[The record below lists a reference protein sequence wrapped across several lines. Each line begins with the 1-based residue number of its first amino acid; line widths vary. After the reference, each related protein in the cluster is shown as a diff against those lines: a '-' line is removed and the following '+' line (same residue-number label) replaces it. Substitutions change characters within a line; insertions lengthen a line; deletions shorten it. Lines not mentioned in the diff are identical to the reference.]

1 VPFARLD
8 SILLLVKNHLKGRI
22 PDMLNA
28 KDNQIFL
35 DYLAGGQ
42 SRQIAVECAANAQSK
57 GVLSV
62 AARNIEGLPEE
73 GGDMDAAVV
82 PAVMTG
88 EHLALIKDARQE
100 LEAVQVIAKDVGRLP
115 GNLQEVKRSY
125 SEFLEVKV
133 SCNQKEH
140 EQKLHHAE
148 EMLAFELKKQ
158 EQLQALELKKQEQ
171 LQAFEVK
178 KQEQLQA
185 FEVKKRKQNL
195 DMDEEEAKSAEL
207 CRAIR
212 EGRPLSPPPISPVG
226 PMERNKRSRGSTW
239 WMDDEEPEDEEH
251 EDVISV
257 GDEDEDL
264 LQDNMFDEPGI
275 EYDDAAE
282 AGMDEEAVQQRRL
295 LWKQLEAMGAENQ
308 VIWQALADELVV
320 TPAMAAYERQL
331 RDRLEKYIAMQDAEE
346 GTANSQRRQYLSR
359 VSNCMPV
366 MYCVYQQQN

>member
-1 VPFARLD
+1 
-8 SILLLVKNHLKGRI
+8 LVKNHLKGRI

-42 SRQIAVECAANAQSK
+42 SRQIAVERAANAQSK

-82 PAVMTG
+82 PAVMTE

-100 LEAVQVIAKDVGRLP
+100 LEAVQVIAKDVERLP

-158 EQLQALELKKQEQ
+158 EQQIQFAER
-171 LQAFEVK
+171 
-178 KQEQLQA
+178 LQA

-195 DMDEEEAKSAEL
+195 DMDEEEAKSAER

-212 EGRPLSPPPISPVG
+212 EGRPLSPPPLSPVV
-226 PMERNKRSRGSTW
+226 PAERNKRSRGSTW
-239 WMDDEEPEDEEH
+239 WMDDEEPEDKEP

-257 GDEDEDL
+257 CDEDEDL

-275 EYDDAAE
+275 KYDDAAE

-308 VIWQALADELVV
+308 AIWQALADELVV

-331 RDRLEKYIAMQDAEE
+331 RDRLEKYIAMQEAEE
-346 GTANSQRRQYLSR
+346 GTANAPRMQYLSR
-359 VSNCMPV
+359 VGNCMPV
-366 MYCVYQQQN
+366 MYCV

>member
-8 SILLLVKNHLKGRI
+8 SILLLVKNHLKGKI

-42 SRQIAVECAANAQSK
+42 SRQIAVERAANAQSK

-82 PAVMTG
+82 PAVMT
-88 EHLALIKDARQE
+88 EEQLALIKDARQE
-100 LEAVQVIAKDVGRLP
+100 LEAVQVIAKDVERLP
-115 GNLQEVKRSY
+115 GNLQEVKKGY
-125 SEFLEVKV
+125 SEFLEVKA
-133 SCNQKEH
+133 SCDRKEH
-140 EQKLHHAE
+140 EQKVRFAE
-148 EMLAFELKKQ
+148 ELL
-158 EQLQALELKKQEQ
+158 EQKLRHA
-171 LQAFEVK
+171 
-178 KQEQLQA
+178 EQLQA

-195 DMDEEEAKSAEL
+195 DMDEEEAKSAER

-212 EGRPLSPPPISPVG
+212 EGRPLSAPPLSPVV
-226 PMERNKRSRGSTW
+226 PAERNKRSRGSTW
-239 WMDDEEPEDEEH
+239 WMDDEEPEDKEP

-257 GDEDEDL
+257 DDEDEDL

-308 VIWQALADELVV
+308 AIWQALADELVV

-331 RDRLEKYIAMQDAEE
+331 RDRLEKYIAMQEAEE
-346 GTANSQRRQYLSR
+346 GTANAPRRQYLSR
-359 VSNCMPV
+359 VGNCMPV
-366 MYCVYQQQN
+366 MYCV